1 MGVDGK
7 PRENALDVS
16 KTAFILENPAC
27 TIFDQTPKS
36 LLLPTPS
43 LLQKRS
49 PLPAPDHAPPFTGT
63 AALCPSSTDGGS
75 ILAHRRLCSQIRV
88 ESEAAA
94 VLPPAAHRRTLPG
107 CEAGSSHGAPP
118 PKPLTHTPLILRN
131 QTKPNLSYTQ
141 THEDQKDPK
150 L

>member
-1 MGVDGK
+1 MENQGK
-7 PRENALDVS
+7 TLLIVS
-16 KTAFILENPAC
+16 HRGFILENPA
-27 TIFDQTPKS
+27 IFDQTPKS

-49 PLPAPDHAPPFTGT
+49 PLPPTDHAPPFTAT
-63 AALCPSSTDGGS
+63 AALCPSSTDGW
-75 ILAHRRLCSQIRV
+75 IVAHRRLCSQIRV

-118 PKPLTHTPLILRN
+118 PKPLTHTFYLTQPN
-131 QTKPNLSYTQ
+131 QTKPLLHSN
-141 THEDQKDPK
+141 K
-150 L
+150 